1 MKRTH
6 LTSAVRAR
14 LTAVDEAL
22 ATLPDE
28 SAVDALALFP
38 AWRPGEEYPRDYRL
52 KYLEKLYRVI
62 QPHTS
67 QAGWEPDKT
76 PALFVEVAK
85 PGEIPVWR
93 RPLGAQDAYGRG
105 DRVRYPDENGA
116 VYESLADGNV
126 WSPEEYPA
134 AWKRIG

>member
-1 MKRTH
+1 MKREHVYELRTMMH
-6 LTSAVRAR
+6 KAAASLG
-14 LTAVDEAL
+14 DG
-22 ATLPDE
+22 
-28 SAVDALALFP
+28 DALEAVELFP
-38 AWRPGEEYPRDYRL
+38 AWAVGLAYAAGARVRYGAR
-52 KYLEKLYRVI
+52 LYRVL

-67 QAGWEPDKT
+67 QPDWT
-76 PALFVEVAK
+76 PAAAPALFAEVAK

-126 WSPEEYPA
+126 WSPEEYPDG
-134 AWKRIG
+134 WERIG

>member
-38 AWRPGEEYPRDYRL
+38 AWRPGEKYPVNYRL

-67 QAGWEPDKT
+67 QEGWEPDKT

-85 PGEIPVWR
+85 PGEIPVWKQ
-93 RPLGAQDAYGRG
+93 PINAEDAYRTG
-105 DRVRYPDENGA
+105 DEVHYPGKEDP
-116 VYESLADGNV
+116 VWVSTVDHNV
-126 WSPEEYPA
+126 WTPGVYGWIRKE
-134 AWKRIG
+134 